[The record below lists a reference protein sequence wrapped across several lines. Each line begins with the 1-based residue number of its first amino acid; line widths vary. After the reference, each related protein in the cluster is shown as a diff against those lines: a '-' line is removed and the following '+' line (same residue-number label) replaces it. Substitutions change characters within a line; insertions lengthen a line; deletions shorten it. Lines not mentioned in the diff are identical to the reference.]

1 MRVLALATAAGAL
14 PRLLFAFALG
24 ETVMPGYWAPLVF
37 LSLSSQV
44 IGQGLLV
51 YAMGHLSPV
60 VVGIALLRQPAVTA
74 LIGWLA
80 YDDRISAT
88 HIFGALLS
96 SAALVIIR
104 LPGRES
110 TPE

>member
-1 MRVLALATAAGAL
+1 M
-14 PRLLFAFALG
+14 LLFALALG
-24 ETVMPGYWAPLVF
+24 ETVMPGDWTSLVF

-60 VVGIALLRQPAVTA
+60 VVGIALLTQPAVTA

-80 YDDRISAT
+80 YDVRLSAT
-88 HIFGALLS
+88 DIFGALLTCD
-96 SAALVIIR
+96 AMVLIR
-104 LPGRES
+104 LPCRDS
-110 TPE
+110 TPA